1 MAPWATGV
9 QCVTECLLHN
19 DPASYRLRLWV
30 KAFRAGAIGKPSL
43 NRAILSLAVDANLR
57 ELPMSR
63 LKRGLYRVE
72 DRTHLG

>member
-1 MAPWATGV
+1 MIRRVTVSGV
-9 QCVTECLLHN
+9 
-19 DPASYRLRLWV
+19 V

-43 NRAILSLAVDANLR
+43 KWATRSLVVDAKLR

-63 LKRGLYRVE
+63 LNRGLYRVE

>member
-1 MAPWATGV
+1 
-9 QCVTECLLHN
+9 
-19 DPASYRLRLWV
+19 
-30 KAFRAGAIGKPSL
+30 
-43 NRAILSLAVDANLR
+43 LSPAVDAKLR

>member
-1 MAPWATGV
+1 MIRRVTVSGV
-9 QCVTECLLHN
+9 
-19 DPASYRLRLWV
+19 V
-30 KAFRAGAIGKPSL
+30 KALRAEAEGKPSL
-43 NRAILSLAVDANLR
+43 NRAILSLVVDPKLR